1 MIHHKFYSLRKSHFR
16 GLLSGPGKEKVWKR
30 TVCIRKKA
38 SGTTRF
44 TIADLVPVGR
54 ENAISR
60 KMLTQLCVQNSLIDD
75 SVKDKDRAM
84 RNLLEK
90 DRRDFVILNLST
102 GEGYYR
108 PTVEDIQDLQRYIR
122 QEESRAKASFRNLKK
137 ARALYEDFKH
147 GRLEVLT

>member
-1 MIHHKFYSLRKSHFR
+1 
-16 GLLSGPGKEKVWKR
+16 
-30 TVCIRKKA
+30 
-38 SGTTRF
+38 
-44 TIADLVPVGR
+44 
-54 ENAISR
+54 
-60 KMLTQLCVQNSLIDD
+60 MLTQLCVQNSLIDD

-122 QEESRAKASFRNLKK
+122 QEESRAKASFRNLKR

-147 GRLEVLT
+147 SRLEVQT

>member
-1 MIHHKFYSLRKSHFR
+1 METFSLYQ
-16 GLLSGPGKEKVWKR
+16 
-30 TVCIRKKA
+30 KKA

-60 KMLTQLCVQNSLIDD
+60 KMLTQLCLQNSLIDD

-122 QEESRAKASFRNLKK
+122 QEESRAKASFRNLKM

-147 GRLEVLT
+147 SRLEVQT

>member
-1 MIHHKFYSLRKSHFR
+1 METYSLYQ
-16 GLLSGPGKEKVWKR
+16 
-30 TVCIRKKA
+30 KKA

-102 GEGYYR
+102 GEGY
-108 PTVEDIQDLQRYIR
+108 
-122 QEESRAKASFRNLKK
+122 
-137 ARALYEDFKH
+137 
-147 GRLEVLT
+147 

>member
-1 MIHHKFYSLRKSHFR
+1 METYNLYQ
-16 GLLSGPGKEKVWKR
+16 
-30 TVCIRKKA
+30 KKA

-102 GEGYYR
+102 GEDNYR

-122 QEESRAKASFRNLKK
+122 QEESRAKASFRNLKR

-147 GRLEVLT
+147 GRLEVQT

>member
-1 MIHHKFYSLRKSHFR
+1 METYSLYQ
-16 GLLSGPGKEKVWKR
+16 
-30 TVCIRKKA
+30 KKA

-60 KMLTQLCVQNSLIDD
+60 KMLTQLCLQNSLIDD

-102 GEGYYR
+102 CEGYYR

-122 QEESRAKASFRNLKK
+122 QEESRAKASFRNLKR

-147 GRLEVLT
+147 SRLEVQT

>member
-1 MIHHKFYSLRKSHFR
+1 METFSLYQ
-16 GLLSGPGKEKVWKR
+16 
-30 TVCIRKKA
+30 KKA

-54 ENAISR
+54 ENSISR
-60 KMLTQLCVQNSLIDD
+60 KMLTQLCVQNNLIDF

-84 RNLLEK
+84 RNLIEK
-90 DRRDFVILNLST
+90 DRRDFVILNLSN

-108 PTVEDIQDLQRYIR
+108 PTVDDVQDLQRYIR

-147 GRLEVLT
+147 SRLEVQTQNGTS

>member
-1 MIHHKFYSLRKSHFR
+1 METFSFYQ
-16 GLLSGPGKEKVWKR
+16 KE
-30 TVCIRKKA
+30 A
-38 SGTTRF
+38 SGRANL
-44 TIADLVPVGR
+44 TISDLIPVGR

-60 KMLTQLCVQNSLIDD
+60 KMLTQLCVQNNLIDF

-84 RNLLEK
+84 RNLIEK
-90 DRRDFVILNLST
+90 DRRDFVILNLSN
-102 GEGYYR
+102 GDGYYR

-147 GRLEVLT
+147 SRLEVQTQNGTS

>member
-1 MIHHKFYSLRKSHFR
+1 METFSLYQ
-16 GLLSGPGKEKVWKR
+16 KE
-30 TVCIRKKA
+30 A
-38 SGTTRF
+38 SGRTNL
-44 TIADLVPVGR
+44 TIADLIPIGR

-60 KMLTQLCVQNSLIDD
+60 KMLTQLCVQNNLIDF

-84 RNLLEK
+84 RNLIEK
-90 DRRDFVILNLST
+90 DRRDFVILNLSN

-108 PTVEDIQDLQRYIR
+108 PTVDDVQDLQRYIR

-147 GRLEVLT
+147 SRLEVQTQNGTS